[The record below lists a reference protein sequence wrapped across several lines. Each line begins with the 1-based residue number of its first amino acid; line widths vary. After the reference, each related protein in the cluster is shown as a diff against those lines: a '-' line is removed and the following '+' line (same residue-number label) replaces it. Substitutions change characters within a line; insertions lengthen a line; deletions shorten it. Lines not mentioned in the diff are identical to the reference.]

1 MSVKKHSLIR
11 RLFRLV
17 AFRLL
22 PVVLIIATIGFSVG
36 VVQAVTR
43 YIGEQQTFSA
53 RAADFGATFAA
64 VLPTFTTH
72 TPTPTLT
79 ASVTHTP
86 TSTATPTPTATPTQT
101 ATPSPTLTATDTVT
115 ATNTPS
121 QTPTSTPSAT
131 ETNTPAPTNMSELVL
146 VAQAF
151 ATNTPRALEI
161 TLPALNT
168 SVPSPT
174 LIQPTATETPLPTLT
189 FTPVPTVPPAPPA
202 SATPR
207 PLPTVFLPEDADPNI
222 VAPTAIP
229 TKVPLIDRQG
239 YDLVNVILLGGDSE
253 ITDDNVDRTDTMI
266 VVSLNRTTGTVSMLS
281 IPRDLLVFIP
291 GWTMQRMNLAYTRG
305 NLVGWTDGGFG
316 LLRQTILYNFG
327 INVHYYVRVDLSG
340 FKEIIDSLGGVDV
353 VVDCALQD
361 YELIDAP
368 PPPEAVFDEETS
380 LYTLPVGYYRF
391 NGGSALWYARSRH
404 SSIEFDRGR
413 RQQQLL
419 RAMWREARGNGLVTQ
434 LPQLWSQ
441 LTGVVETNLAFE
453 DMIGLLPYAL
463 NLDPDRIEHFTMA
476 RLYHTTPWTMPDGS
490 NVQLPNYEPVAQLMT
505 EFYQPPTE
513 SQILVQSATVEVY
526 NGTANA
532 NWDRVGADVLGWEG
546 FTAIASGNA
555 ETTDYPQTVLID
567 YTGQTKG
574 SSLNELASLL
584 NVRPENVRIEPDPN
598 RTTDFRVILGED
610 YSSCTSNAVLPVGQT
625 DG

>member
-1 MSVKKHSLIR
+1 MSVKKPSLFR
-11 RLFRLV
+11 RLFRFM

-22 PVVLIIATIGFSVG
+22 PGALIIATIWFSVG
-36 VVQAVTR
+36 IVQAVTR
-43 YIGEQQTFSA
+43 YVGEQQSFSG
-53 RAADFGATFAA
+53 RADDYQATYAA

-72 TPTPTLT
+72 TLTPTLT
-79 ASVTHTP
+79 PSATHTP
-86 TSTATPTPTATPTQT
+86 TTTPTATLTATPTPTATPSATPT
-101 ATPSPTLTATDTVT
+101 ATETST
-115 ATNTPS
+115 ATNTPTH
-121 QTPTSTPSAT
+121 TPTLTPSAT
-131 ETNTPAPTNMSELVL
+131 ATETPEPTATPEPVV
-146 VAQAF
+146 VAQVF

-189 FTPVPTVPPAPPA
+189 FTPAPTIPPAPAA

-239 YDLVNVILLGGDSE
+239 YDLVNIILLGGDSE

-340 FKEIIDSLGGVDV
+340 FKEIIDSLGGVNV

-361 YELIDAP
+361 YELVDAP
-368 PPPEAVFDEETS
+368 PPPEAVFDDETS

-391 NGGSALWYARSRH
+391 DGGSALWYARSRH

-434 LPQLWSQ
+434 LPQLWAQ

-490 NVQLPNYEPVAQLMT
+490 NVQLPNYEPVSQLMT

-513 SQILVQSATVEVY
+513 SQILVQSATIEVY
-526 NGTANA
+526 NGTSNA

-546 FTAIASGNA
+546 FSAIAAGNA

-598 RTTDFRVILGED
+598 RTADFRVILGAD
-610 YSSCTSNAVLPVGQT
+610 YSSCTSNAVLPVGET